1 MMYSNPIVFNQGL
14 VERGFALDN
23 VDQVVNDT
31 SFATHNQ
38 VEVAQADVKIN
49 DGCFV
54 AAQSQSGC
62 DTGAGRGFAYAAFA

>member
-1 MMYSNPIVFNQGL
+1 
-14 VERGFALDN
+14 LDN
-23 VDQVVNDT
+23 VNQVVNDA

-38 VEVAQADVKIN
+38 VEVAQADVKVD